1 MSVNPRWFHFFKE
14 QVVPQA
20 ASIGSSWPRR
30 KGLAEV
36 VQGLGT
42 YRYAYIYDRQFGTFI
57 GAVGQS
63 DPAVHATILG
73 LAGHENPSQRV
84 FAAVRPRHRLARPGG
99 YAAAD
104 PLARRQ
110 RSERDSPLRGA
121 HCGWGSCSKLVA
133 SKRLPLGYAFLPVAS
148 GGSKSMVTTNWPDRD
163 HLDSSR
169 EFEVR

>member
-84 FAAVRPRHRLARPGG
+84 FAPFALATGWHDQEGTLPLIRSLADNDPNETVRYAGLTVAGGAVR
-99 YAAAD
+99 
-104 PLARRQ
+104 
-110 RSERDSPLRGA
+110 S
-121 HCGWGSCSKLVA
+121 W
-133 SKRLPLGYAFLPVAS
+133 
-148 GGSKSMVTTNWPDRD
+148 
-163 HLDSSR
+163 
-169 EFEVR
+169 